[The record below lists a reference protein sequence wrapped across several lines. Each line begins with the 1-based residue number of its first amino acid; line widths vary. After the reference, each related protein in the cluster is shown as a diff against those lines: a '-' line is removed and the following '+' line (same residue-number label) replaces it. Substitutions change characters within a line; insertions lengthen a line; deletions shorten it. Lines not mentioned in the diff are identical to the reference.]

1 VLKKIT
7 HITIREY
14 SLFEQTNDPRL
25 FLRFKFIPLFLVKKG
40 LFTRL
45 ITEIFEHLTEKDET
59 KRKLTH
65 EYHRIKS
72 QYRIQMLVAL
82 YQATYNLMN
91 GVIVNQWKKDIGR
104 KESKLDNLSVYVEQI
119 KEQTGIEVKSIDDL
133 SRLRKEIE
141 RWVDKFNEN
150 FKQEKKADGITFM
163 SIVLGV
169 FATMNM
175 PLNYD
180 MYLSDFFEL
189 KRQAEQIAEL
199 KNKQNAR

>member
-1 VLKKIT
+1 
-7 HITIREY
+7 
-14 SLFEQTNDPRL
+14 
-25 FLRFKFIPLFLVKKG
+25 
-40 LFTRL
+40 
-45 ITEIFEHLTEKDET
+45 
-59 KRKLTH
+59 
-65 EYHRIKS
+65 
-72 QYRIQMLVAL
+72 
-82 YQATYNLMN
+82 MN